1 MQKIIGIVAEFNPF
15 HNGHKYLLDQA
26 GDGIKIVA
34 MSGNFMQRGEPALF
48 DKWTRAEMALKNGA
62 DIVVELPVMGAVQAA
77 DFFAQAAVD
86 ILDKM
91 GIGELVFGSES
102 TLDYQKIVNLYE
114 EKSTEM
120 ENFIKDLPDTLSYPE
135 KTQMMWQKFSG
146 LHFDGNTPNHVL
158 ALAYAKASA
167 GKDIRLQAIQRSND
181 FHSRSLSGEIAS
193 ATAIRANIDQQDILN
208 FVPENLKQLYQQPRV
223 SWDNYFTLLKY
234 KIISQDLSTIF
245 QMNTELES
253 RIKTAIKQVNT
264 VDELIEAV
272 HTKRYT
278 RARVRRLLTYV
289 LLDIPRDFQ
298 LPQNIH
304 VLGFTKQGQ
313 QHLAKVKD
321 KLVTRIGKE
330 SWDLLT
336 QKSDDIYQLGNRNFK
351 EQNHGRKPLIL

>member
-208 FVPENLKQLYQQPRV
+208 FVPENLKQLYQHPRV

-234 KIISQDLSTIF
+234 KIISHDLSLIF

-298 LPQNIH
+298 LPQNFH

>member
-146 LHFDGNTPNHVL
+146 LNFDGNTPNHVL

-193 ATAIRANIDQQDILN
+193 ATAIRTNIDQQDILN
-208 FVPENLKQLYQQPRV
+208 FVPENLKQLYQHPRV

-234 KIISQDLSTIF
+234 KIISHDLSLIF

>member
-208 FVPENLKQLYQQPRV
+208 FVPENLKQLYQHPRV

-234 KIISQDLSTIF
+234 KIISHDLSLIF

-336 QKSDDIYQLGNRNFK
+336 QKSDDIYQLGNHNFK

>member
-208 FVPENLKQLYQQPRV
+208 FVPENLKQLYQHPRV

-234 KIISQDLSTIF
+234 KILSHDLSLIF
-245 QMNTELES
+245 QMNIELES

-336 QKSDDIYQLGNRNFK
+336 QKSDDIYQLGNRSFK

>member
-15 HNGHKYLLDQA
+15 HNGHKYLLEQT

-91 GIGELVFGSES
+91 EIDELVFGSES
-102 TLDYQKIVNLYE
+102 AHDYQKIVNLYE

-120 ENFIKDLPDTLSYPE
+120 ENFIKDLPDALSYPE

-167 GKDIRLQAIQRSND
+167 DKDIRLQAIRRSND

-193 ATAIRANIDQQDILN
+193 ATAIRANIDQQDIFN
-208 FVPENLKQLYQQPRV
+208 FVPENLKQLYHQPRV

-245 QMNTELES
+245 QMNPELES
-253 RIKTAIKQVNT
+253 RINTAIKKVT
-264 VDELIEAV
+264 TFDELVEEV

-278 RARVRRLLTYV
+278 RARVRRLLTYI

-313 QHLAKVKD
+313 LHLAKVKD

-336 QKSDDIYQLGNRNFK
+336 QKSDDIYQLGNDNFK

>member
-158 ALAYAKASA
+158 ALAYAKGSA

-208 FVPENLKQLYQQPRV
+208 FVPENLKQLYQHPRV

-234 KIISQDLSTIF
+234 KIISHDLSLIF

-289 LLDIPRDFQ
+289 LLDIPCDFQ

>member
-158 ALAYAKASA
+158 ALAYAKGSA

-208 FVPENLKQLYQQPRV
+208 FVPENLKQLYQHPRV
-223 SWDNYFTLLKY
+223 SWDNYCTLLKY
-234 KIISQDLSTIF
+234 KIISHDLSLIF

>member
-15 HNGHKYLLDQA
+15 HNGHKHLLDQA

-102 TLDYQKIVNLYE
+102 TLYYQKIVNLYE

-208 FVPENLKQLYQQPRV
+208 FVPENLKQLYQHPRV

-234 KIISQDLSTIF
+234 KIISHDLSLIF

>member
-102 TLDYQKIVNLYE
+102 ILDYQKIVNLYE

-208 FVPENLKQLYQQPRV
+208 FVPENLKQLYQHPRV

-234 KIISQDLSTIF
+234 KIISHDLSLIF

>member
-208 FVPENLKQLYQQPRV
+208 FVPENLKQLYQHPRV

-234 KIISQDLSTIF
+234 KIISHDLSLIF

-298 LPQNIH
+298 LPQKIH

>member
-91 GIGELVFGSES
+91 EIDELVFGSES
-102 TLDYQKIVNLYE
+102 ALDYQKIVTLYK

-120 ENFIKDLPDTLSYPE
+120 ENFIKNLPDTLSYPE

-146 LHFDGNTPNHVL
+146 LQFDGNTPNHVL

-167 GKDIRLQAIQRSND
+167 GKNIQLHAVRRSND
-181 FHSRSLSGEIAS
+181 FHSKNLSGQIAS
-193 ATAIRANIDQQDILN
+193 ATAIRANIDQQNIFN

-223 SWDNYFTLLKY
+223 TWDDYFTLLKY
-234 KIISQDLSTIF
+234 KVIFQDLSGIF
-245 QMNTELES
+245 QMNTELEN
-253 RIKTAIKQVNT
+253 RIKTTIKKART
-264 VDELIEAV
+264 FDELVEAV

-298 LPQNIH
+298 FPQNIH
-304 VLGFTKQGQ
+304 VLGFTTQGQ
-313 QHLAKVKD
+313 KHLTKVKD

-330 SWDLLT
+330 AWDSLT
-336 QKSDDIYQLGNRNFK
+336 QKSDDIYQLGHREFK

>member
-158 ALAYAKASA
+158 ALAYAKASV

-208 FVPENLKQLYQQPRV
+208 FVPENLKQLYQHPRV

-234 KIISQDLSTIF
+234 KIISHDLSLIF

>member
-26 GDGIKIVA
+26 GEGIKIVA

-91 GIGELVFGSES
+91 GIDELVFGSES
-102 TLDYQKIVNLYE
+102 ALDYQKIVNLYK

-120 ENFIKDLPDTLSYPE
+120 ERFIKDLPDTLSYPE

-167 GKDIRLQAIQRSND
+167 DKDIRLQAIRRSND
-181 FHSRSLSGEIAS
+181 FHSRNLSGEIAS
-193 ATAIRANIDQQDILN
+193 ATAIRANIDQPDIFN
-208 FVPENLKQLYQQPRV
+208 FVPENLKQLYQHPRV

-234 KIISQDLSTIF
+234 KIICQDLSLIF

-253 RIKTAIKQVNT
+253 RIKTAIKKVST
-264 VDELIEAV
+264 VDELVEAV

-313 QHLAKVKD
+313 HHLARVKD

-336 QKSDDIYQLGNRNFK
+336 QKSDDIYQLGNRSFK

>member
-1 MQKIIGIVAEFNPF
+1 MQKIIGIVADFNPF

-26 GDGIKIVA
+26 GEGIKIVA

-193 ATAIRANIDQQDILN
+193 ATAIRTNIDQQDILN
-208 FVPENLKQLYQQPRV
+208 FVPENLKQLYQHPRV

-234 KIISQDLSTIF
+234 KIISHDLSLIF

-336 QKSDDIYQLGNRNFK
+336 QKSDDIYQLGNRSFK

>member
-208 FVPENLKQLYQQPRV
+208 FVPGNLKQLYQHPRV

-234 KIISQDLSTIF
+234 KIISHDLSLIF

>member
-1 MQKIIGIVAEFNPF
+1 MQKIVGIVAEFNPF

-167 GKDIRLQAIQRSND
+167 CKDIRLQAIQRSND

-208 FVPENLKQLYQQPRV
+208 FVPENLKQLYQHPRV

-234 KIISQDLSTIF
+234 KIISHDLSLIF